1 MKNFFAKFHLF
12 MPLVIPVA
20 IVIFILIA
28 IDFNYR
34 LARIEREIEH
44 IDEEVD
50 TASTGVKRILALGR
64 NGLAQRGTSAAANA
78 KLGSAASNFGKVQV
92 ENKEYDFGII
102 SKKDGIVSA
111 NFTIG
116 NIGKATLAIGD
127 ITTSCDCTTA
137 KISDAGVMPG
147 KNAVLTVNFDPN
159 FHEEPAGR
167 FSRSIFVPTNDPENE
182 ELEFI
187 IFIEIKD

>member
-50 TASTGVKRILALGR
+50 TASAGVKRILA
-64 NGLAQRGTSAAANA
+64 QRGMSAAANA
-78 KLGSAASNFGKVQV
+78 KLGSAASDFGKVQV

-127 ITTSCDCTTA
+127 ITTSCGCTTA

>member
-1 MKNFFAKFHLF
+1 

-28 IDFNYR
+28 ADFNNK
-34 LARIEREIEH
+34 LTRIERELEH
-44 IDEEVD
+44 VDEEVD
-50 TASTGVKRILALGR
+50 IASAGVKRILARKGM
-64 NGLAQRGTSAAANA
+64 SAALNA
-78 KLGSAASNFGKVQV
+78 KLGSPAVNFGKARV
-92 ENKEYDFGII
+92 ETKEYDFGVI

-116 NIGKATLAIGD
+116 NIGKTALAIGD
-127 ITTSCDCTTA
+127 ITTSCGCTSA
-137 KISDAGVMPG
+137 KISDVNIMPG

-159 FHEEPAGR
+159 FHEEPEGR

-182 ELEFI
+182 ELEFT
-187 IFIEIKD
+187 IFVEIKD